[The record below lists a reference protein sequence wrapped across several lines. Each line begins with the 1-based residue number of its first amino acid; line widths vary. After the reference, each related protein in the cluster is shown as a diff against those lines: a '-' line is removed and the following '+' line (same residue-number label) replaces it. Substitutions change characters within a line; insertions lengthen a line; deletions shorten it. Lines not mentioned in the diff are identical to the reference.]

1 MSEETGVHVI
11 ATTGFNKHIYYPNW
25 VEEKSTEEI
34 SDILADD
41 ILEGRD
47 GIRAGFIKIGTY
59 YNMIHPLEEKT
70 AVAAAQAQ
78 KRCGAPIWGHTEAG
92 TMGMEL
98 LDILARENVDFSTV
112 ALGHLDRNPDEY
124 YLLKLADRGIYIQF
138 DGPGKVKYYPD
149 SIRVKKKEE
158 IDVLSDMGVPYILTP
173 GFDEQIVRYAL
184 EKKIEV
190 LPGVLTPSEVQAAV
204 NCGIHLAKL
213 FPADAFS
220 DRYIKALKGPFPEM
234 DYVAVGG
241 VTPENAVNFYR
252 LGYKGVAAG
261 SNLVPKHAKRSDL
274 KKIRETARKYVE
286 VSQI

>member
-1 MSEETGVHVI
+1 MYDIEKYYNAGTVSEAVTLLNEHPDTRI
-11 ATTGFNKHIYYPNW
+11 
-25 VEEKSTEEI
+25 I
-34 SDILADD
+34 SGGSDVLIK
-41 ILEGRD
+41 IREGR
-47 GIRAGFIKIGTY
+47 
-59 YNMIHPLEEKT
+59 M
-70 AVAAAQAQ
+70 
-78 KRCGAPIWGHTEAG
+78 AG
-92 TMGMEL
+92 TSLVSIRDIEEL
-98 LDILARENVDFSTV
+98 KGIERKENGD
-112 ALGHLDRNPDEY
+112 
-124 YLLKLADRGIYIQF
+124 IYI
-138 DGPGKVKYYPD
+138 GAGT
-149 SIRVKKKEE
+149 VKKKEE

>member
-1 MSEETGVHVI
+1 MH
-11 ATTGFNKHIYYPNW
+11 W
-25 VEEKSTEEI
+25 
-34 SDILADD
+34 
-41 ILEGRD
+41 
-47 GIRAGFIKIGTY
+47 
-59 YNMIHPLEEKT
+59 
-70 AVAAAQAQ
+70 
-78 KRCGAPIWGHTEAG
+78 
-92 TMGMEL
+92 
-98 LDILARENVDFSTV
+98 
-112 ALGHLDRNPDEY
+112 
-124 YLLKLADRGIYIQF
+124 
-138 DGPGKVKYYPD
+138 
-149 SIRVKKKEE
+149 
-158 IDVLSDMGVPYILTP
+158 
-173 GFDEQIVRYAL
+173 
-184 EKKIEV
+184 KIEV

>member
-1 MSEETGVHVI
+1 MLESARLVSIIRE
-11 ATTGFNKHIYYPNW
+11 
-25 VEEKSTEEI
+25 VEEKEIISIIEGLVEEGIRWFEI
-34 SDILADD
+34 SLSDGENGMKCIRTSRKYF
-41 ILEGRD
+41 EGRD
-47 GIRAGFIKIGTY
+47 VYIG
-59 YNMIHPLEEKT
+59 
-70 AVAAAQAQ
+70 
-78 KRCGAPIWGHTEAG
+78 AG
-92 TMGMEL
+92 T
-98 LDILARENVDFSTV
+98 
-112 ALGHLDRNPDEY
+112 
-124 YLLKLADRGIYIQF
+124 
-138 DGPGKVKYYPD
+138 
-149 SIRVKKKEE
+149 VKKKEE

-190 LPGVLTPSEVQAAV
+190 LPGVLT
-204 NCGIHLAKL
+204 
-213 FPADAFS
+213 
-220 DRYIKALKGPFPEM
+220 FPEM